1 MAQTK
6 VSIRSIHGATAAV
19 GWSGGRAVSIDRAA
33 VAGGLG
39 IGFNGGELLLL
50 SVGAC
55 YCNDLFREADR
66 MNLKITNVQIEVEA
80 NWGGEPVRA
89 TDLELSVRVEGPSSR
104 EDIERLI
111 QHTDRIAEI
120 PNSLRYG
127 TEVKLR
133 SPEAVSVPNS

>member
-6 VSIRSIHGATAAV
+6 VSISTVHGASAAV
-19 GWSGGRAVSIDRAA
+19 GWSNGRAITIDRSAA
-33 VAGGLG
+33 AGGLG

-66 MNLKITNVQIEVEA
+66 MNVKITNVHIEVEA
-80 NWGGEPVRA
+80 NWGGDPVRA
-89 TDLELSVRVEGPSSR
+89 TDLRLSVRVEGPSSR
-104 EDIERLI
+104 DDIERLI
-111 QHTDRIAEI
+111 RHADNVAEI

-127 TEVKLR
+127 TEVKLC
-133 SPEAVSVPNS
+133 SHEAISLANT